1 MKDGKS
7 QQLSQSPY
15 EDRLDTLLLAKTPIS
30 HSSKSM
36 SSEFSQCS
44 SGYCSDN
51 SYGGSV
57 GSKSSQLCFP
67 EDNCKSLP
75 SIAEKE
81 QEAHETFTTPLS
93 QIASDKLIHSG
104 INSLENESIQRVSIS
119 STKDLQSNF
128 LLSPKSSKQ
137 DTLSTKVSKIPKP
150 SSIRF
155 MHISES
161 CHSLSDICKS
171 SAAAMVTI
179 QDKELAIHKW

>member
-1 MKDGKS
+1 M
-7 QQLSQSPY
+7 PY
-15 EDRLDTLLLAKTPIS
+15 EDQLSDTLLPVNTPIS
-30 HSSKSM
+30 HSGTSM

-44 SGYCSDN
+44 SGYSSDT

-67 EDNCKSLP
+67 EGNYKPLP

-81 QEAHETFTTPLS
+81 QEAHETLTTTLS
-93 QIASDKLIHSG
+93 QIASDKSIHSG

-128 LLSPKSSKQ
+128 SPSPKSSKQ
-137 DTLSTKVSKIPKP
+137 DTTSTKVSKIPKP

-155 MHISES
+155 MQIPES
-161 CHSLSDICKS
+161 CHSLSDKRNS
-171 SAAAMVTI
+171 SAAVMATM
-179 QDKELAIHKW
+179 QDKELAATKW